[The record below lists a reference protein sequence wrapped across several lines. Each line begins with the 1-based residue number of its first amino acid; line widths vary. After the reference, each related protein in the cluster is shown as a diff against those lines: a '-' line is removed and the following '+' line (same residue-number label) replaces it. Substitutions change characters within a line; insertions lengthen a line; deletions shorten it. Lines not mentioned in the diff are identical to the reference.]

1 MIRKVV
7 KNASKQDADVAD
19 LTEGVD
25 VPEID
30 SADENED

>member
-7 KNASKQDADVAD
+7 KNASKQDADVDD